1 MGTLDGM
8 RVAILVTDNF
18 EQVEL
23 TGPREALDGEGAVCT
38 IVSNKPGRVQGVNH
52 FDKGEQFDVGALLD
66 DARAA
71 DFDALLLPGGVMN
84 ADQLRVLPKAQDFV
98 RTLAQDGKPIAVIC
112 HGAWLLVSA
121 GLVAGR
127 TLTSWPTLQDDLRN
141 AGARWVDEEVVLDG
155 NWVSS
160 RRPSDIPAF
169 NREMLALFSEH
180 TAAFRRSIRRGEP
193 RELPG
198 GLVTDN
204 PGTESDTTTRQ
215 S

>member
-1 MGTLDGM
+1 MAGQLDGM

-23 TGPREALDGEGAVCT
+23 TGPRDALDAEGAVCT
-38 IVSNKPGRVQGVNH
+38 IVSDKPGRVQGMNH
-52 FDKGEQFDVGALLD
+52 LDKAEQFDVGAL
-66 DARAA
+66 RAS
-71 DFDALLLPGGVMN
+71 DFDAVLLPGGAIN
-84 ADQLRVLPKAQDFV
+84 ADRLRAIPQAQAFV
-98 RTLAQDGKPIAVIC
+98 RKIAQDGKPIAVIC
-112 HGAWLLVSA
+112 HGAWLLASA
-121 GLVAGR
+121 GLVGGR

-141 AGARWVDEEVVLDG
+141 AGARWTDEEVVVDG

-160 RRPSDIPAF
+160 RKPSDIPAF
-169 NREMLALFSEH
+169 NREMLALFAEF
-180 TAAFRRSIRRGEP
+180 TPEFRRSLHRAEP

-198 GLVTDN
+198 ALVSGN